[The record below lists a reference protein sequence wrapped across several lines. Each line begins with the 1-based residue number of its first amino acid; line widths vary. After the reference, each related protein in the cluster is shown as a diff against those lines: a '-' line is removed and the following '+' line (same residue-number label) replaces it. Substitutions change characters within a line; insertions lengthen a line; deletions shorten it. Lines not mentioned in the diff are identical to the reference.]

1 MNDRV
6 EKSGGMEY
14 NVFVSEKSGD
24 GSMKKFFTILVCKFL
39 RFIGGLVGKGS
50 SLPGQVALKMC
61 PDILSR
67 VELPEYI
74 IAVTGSNGKTSTVE
88 MIAHILTEN
97 GKTVAWNKEGSNQ
110 IEGVTTLVLGSSS
123 LGGKV
128 KKDILLIESD
138 ERFAKYTF
146 KYIKPTHYVIT
157 NLYRDQLTRNGH
169 PEWVFDALKDSIYPE
184 TQLILNAD
192 DPLVSLFGE
201 GRDVIWFGADKL
213 SSDTKELDSVYN
225 DGAYC
230 PKCKSPMTYTTH
242 HYNHIGHYE
251 CTSCGYK
258 RHDTKYTITSVDL
271 DEGEMV
277 IDGSNKITLALRS
290 LYNIYNILA
299 AYTVAS
305 IVGID
310 GKKIASDMSD
320 YVMKNGRVITFEI
333 GSRQGTMLTSKH
345 ENSISYDQ
353 SIRLACAE
361 KNGCDVMFIVDAVS
375 RKYFT
380 SDVSWLWD
388 IDFEMLKS
396 ENVHEI
402 ILSGTY
408 YNDLAVRFEH
418 TDIPEDKIKIIPEI
432 EKACHY
438 LDSDRKEYIY
448 VITCFSDK
456 GKFLALL

>member
-1 MNDRV
+1 
-6 EKSGGMEY
+6 
-14 NVFVSEKSGD
+14 
-24 GSMKKFFTILVCKFL
+24 MKKFFTILVCKLL
-39 RFIGGLVGKGS
+39 RFVGKIVGKGS
-50 SLPGQVALKMC
+50 SLPGKIALKMC

-88 MIAHILTEN
+88 MIAHILTAN
-97 GKTVAWNKEGSNQ
+97 GKSVAWNKEGSNQ
-110 IEGVTTLVLGSSS
+110 IEGVTTLVLGSSTF
-123 LGGKV
+123 GGKV
-128 KKDILLIESD
+128 KSDILLIESD

-169 PEWVFDALKDSIYPE
+169 PDWVFDALSDSIYPE
-184 TQLILNAD
+184 TQLILNSD
-192 DPLVSLFGE
+192 DPLVSMFGSD
-201 GRDVIWFGADKL
+201 RDNVVWFGADEL
-213 SSDTKELDSVYN
+213 SSDTKELKSVYN

-230 PKCKSPMTYTTH
+230 PRCKAPMTYSTH
-242 HYNHIGHYE
+242 HYNHIGHYK
-251 CTSCGYK
+251 CTSCGYS

-271 DEGEMV
+271 DKGEMT
-277 IDGSNKITLALRS
+277 INGKDKISLALKS

-310 GKKIASDMSD
+310 GAKIAADMSD

-333 GSRQGTMLTSKH
+333 GKRQGTLLTSKH

-353 SIRLACAE
+353 SIRLACAD

-388 IDFEMLKS
+388 IDFEMLDND
-396 ENVHEI
+396 NVHEI
-402 ILSGTY
+402 ILAGKY
-408 YNDLAVRFEH
+408 VNDLAVRFSY
-418 TDIPEDKIKIIPEI
+418 TDIPQKKIHIFEDI
-432 EKACHY
+432 EDAYHY
-438 LDSDRKEYIY
+438 LESDREEYIY

-456 GKFLALL
+456 GKFLSLL

>member
-1 MNDRV
+1 
-6 EKSGGMEY
+6 
-14 NVFVSEKSGD
+14 
-24 GSMKKFFTILVCKFL
+24 MKKFLAITACKFL
-39 RFIGGLVGKGS
+39 RFLGKLLGKGS
-50 SLPGQVALKMC
+50 SLPGKIALKIC

-67 VELPEYI
+67 VQLPEYI

-97 GKTVAWNKEGSNQ
+97 GKSVAWNKEGSNQ
-110 IEGVTTLVLGSSS
+110 IEGVTTLVLGSAT
-123 LGGKV
+123 LGGRV
-128 KKDILLIESD
+128 KSDIMLIESD

-146 KYIKPTHYVIT
+146 RYIKPTHYVIT

-169 PEWVFDALKDSIYPE
+169 PEWVYEALSESIYPE
-184 TQLILNAD
+184 TCLILNAD
-192 DPLVSLFGE
+192 DPLVSHFGY
-201 GRDVIWFGADKL
+201 GRDNVIWFGADKL
-213 SSDTKELDSVYN
+213 STDEEEPVTIYN

-230 PKCKSPMTYTTH
+230 PHCNGKMKYSTH

-251 CTSCGYK
+251 CTACGYK
-258 RHDTKYTITSVDL
+258 RHDTDYAVTSVDL
-271 DEGEMV
+271 EKGIAV
-277 IDGSNKITLALRS
+277 IDGKYTISLALRS

-305 IVGID
+305 VVGID
-310 GKKIASDMSD
+310 GEKIAADMSD

-333 GSRQGTMLTSKH
+333 GERKGMMLTSKH

-353 SIRLACAE
+353 SIRIAAAD
-361 KNGCDVMFIVDAVS
+361 KRGCDVMFIVDAVS

-388 IDFEMLKS
+388 IDFEMLQNDNIHS
-396 ENVHEI
+396 V
-402 ILSGTY
+402 ILAGKYCS
-408 YNDLAVRFEH
+408 DLAARFSY
-418 TDIPEDKIKIIPEI
+418 TDIPQEKITVVEDIGEAYRLL
-432 EKACHY
+432 EN
-438 LDSDRKEYIY
+438 DRKEYIY